1 LIGKRWVTAYH
12 LGCSLVIEEHTIP
25 ILLAPKFV
33 DDAGLI
39 HNNDYIVRS
48 SSSGR
53 FASARLFDG
62 GTLKEEEQ
70 VSSFF

>member
-33 DDAGLI
+33 DD
-39 HNNDYIVRS
+39 VRS